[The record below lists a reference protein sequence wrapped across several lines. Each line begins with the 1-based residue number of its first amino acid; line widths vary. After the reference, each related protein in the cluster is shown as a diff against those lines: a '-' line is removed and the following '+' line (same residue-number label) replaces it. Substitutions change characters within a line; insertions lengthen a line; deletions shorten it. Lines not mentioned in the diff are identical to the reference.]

1 MNVTKGDLL
10 NELISK
16 HLEIKFLNN
25 ELYELYKRKDR
36 LEQSESNSVL
46 EERYKVE
53 SKVLGEKIKEVEEQV
68 IGLDSMLKPLADAIT
83 STDETD
89 KRIQELRQNLTTFD
103 LIQEGHFTK
112 INKKLNNLEN
122 KF

>member
-53 SKVLGEKIKEVEEQV
+53 NKVLDKKIKEIEEQV
-68 IGLDSMLKPLADAIT
+68 LGLDSMLKPLADAIT

-112 INKKLNNLEN
+112 INKKLNNLED